1 MYEIISKI
9 NNINKLFTELL
20 KIIFKYLKLKFFI
33 CILSTVI

>member
-9 NNINKLFTELL
+9 NNINKLFIELL

-33 CILSTVI
+33 